1 MNGAPITQGKGIV
14 MQNRNVFQLPAAT
27 PSVETPHPG
36 GSSVLIP
43 EMNRSSA
50 HLFAAALKAFAV
62 DARVLPTGSGLELG
76 KKYTSGKE
84 CYPCLVTLGDL
95 LHFIDE
101 EKRRRGAAFRADRY
115 VFFMPESEGP
125 CRFGMY
131 HRYHRMVL
139 DSLPGLQALRISTLT
154 NTDNYSPEGLIDPR
168 QARSF
173 KKTACL
179 AMVVADVL
187 DRMVWRVRP
196 YEKAAGLTDA
206 LAEQGLQRLAA
217 VIEGCGAGRPFDA
230 VVGELEKILAAGR
243 ALIDPA
249 IPPKPLI
256 GMVGE
261 IFLRMHRGSN
271 QDLIRTLERYGAEVV
286 NASMAEWLN
295 YVSYD
300 GLRQA
305 KKKLRLGLRL
315 LRPRQ
320 VGESIREALGFGVN
334 LLFQERTQQAV
345 FTRARRRL
353 DIAADHRIG
362 HLEEILNA
370 SGDFSFDIPTEACLS
385 IPGILHCARNGY
397 NGVVNVYPFTCMP
410 GMTTSAVIRPI
421 LHELG
426 LPFLD
431 TPCEDSLQPNRETAI
446 RTFLY
451 QARQH
456 WQRHGRKM

>member
-1 MNGAPITQGKGIV
+1 MENANVLQMPASTKTVGKL
-14 MQNRNVFQLPAAT
+14 QLGK
-27 PSVETPHPG
+27 SK
-36 GSSVLIP
+36 VLIP

-50 HLFAAALKAFAV
+50 HLFAAALRAFAV
-62 DARVLPTGSGLELG
+62 DAQVLATGRGLDLG
-76 KKYTSGKE
+76 KKFTSGKE

-101 EKRRRGAAFRADRY
+101 ERHRLGPAFRAGRY

-131 HRYHRMVL
+131 SRYHRMVL
-139 DSLPGLQALRISTLT
+139 DSLPGLKDLKISTLT
-154 NTDNYSPEGLIDPR
+154 NTDNYSPEGLVDPLKAQR
-168 QARSF
+168 F

-187 DRMVWRVRP
+187 DRLVWRVRP
-196 YEKAAGLTDA
+196 YETSAGLTDA

-217 VIEGCGAGRPFDA
+217 VIERCGAGSPFEP
-230 VVGELEKILAAGR
+230 VVAELEKVFAAGQ
-243 ALIDPA
+243 ALVDPA
-249 IPPKPLI
+249 VPPKPLI

-271 QDLIRTLERYGAEVV
+271 QDLIRMLERYGAEVV

-300 GLRQA
+300 GLRLA
-305 KKKLRLGLRL
+305 KKKLRQGLRL
-315 LRPRQ
+315 FRPRQ
-320 VGESIREALGFGVN
+320 VSESLREVLGFGIN

-345 FTRARRRL
+345 FKRARKRL

-362 HLEEILNA
+362 HLEKILNA
-370 SGDFSFDIPTEACLS
+370 SGDFCFDIPTEACLS
-385 IPGILHCARNGY
+385 IPGVLHCARSGY

-410 GMTTSAVIRPI
+410 GMTTSAIVRPI
-421 LHELG
+421 LNDLG

-431 TPCEDSLQPNRETAI
+431 TPCDDSLQPNRETAV
-446 RTFLY
+446 RTFMY

-456 WQRHGRKM
+456 LQRHGRKM

>member
-1 MNGAPITQGKGIV
+1 MPAPAQTVGKFHLG
-14 MQNRNVFQLPAAT
+14 QSR
-27 PSVETPHPG
+27 
-36 GSSVLIP
+36 VLIP

-50 HLFAAALKAFAV
+50 HLFAAALRAFAV
-62 DARVLPTGSGLELG
+62 DAQVLATGRGLELG

-95 LHFIDE
+95 LHFIE
-101 EKRRRGAAFRADRY
+101 EERQRLGPAFRADRY

-131 HRYHRMVL
+131 SRYHRMVL
-139 DSLPGLQALRISTLT
+139 DSLPGLKELKISTLT
-154 NTDNYSPEGLIDPR
+154 NTDSYSPEGLIDPQEVQR
-168 QARSF
+168 F

-179 AMVVADVL
+179 AMVAADVL
-187 DRMVWRVRP
+187 DRLVWRVRP
-196 YEKAAGLTDA
+196 YETSAGLTDA
-206 LAEQGLQRLAA
+206 LAEQGLHRLSA
-217 VIEGCGAGRPFDA
+217 VIERCGAGSPFDP
-230 VVGELEKILAAGR
+230 VVGELEKVLAAGQ
-243 ALIDPA
+243 ALVDPA
-249 IPPKPLI
+249 VPPKPRI

-271 QDLIRTLERYGAEVV
+271 QDLIRALERYGAEVV
-286 NASMAEWLN
+286 NASMGEWLN

-305 KKKLRLGLRL
+305 KKRLRLGLRL
-315 LRPRQ
+315 FRPRQ
-320 VGESIREALGFGVN
+320 VSESLREALGFGIN

-345 FTRARRRL
+345 FKRARRRL

-362 HLEEILNA
+362 HLEKILNA

-385 IPGILHCARNGY
+385 IPGILHCARGGY

-410 GMTTSAVIRPI
+410 GMTTSAVVRPI
-421 LHELG
+421 LNQLG

-431 TPCEDSLQPNRETAI
+431 TPCDDSLQPNRETAV
-446 RTFLY
+446 RTFMY

-456 WQRHGRKM
+456 LQRHGRQV

>member
-1 MNGAPITQGKGIV
+1 
-14 MQNRNVFQLPAAT
+14 
-27 PSVETPHPG
+27 
-36 GSSVLIP
+36 
-43 EMNRSSA
+43 
-50 HLFAAALKAFAV
+50 
-62 DARVLPTGSGLELG
+62 
-76 KKYTSGKE
+76 
-84 CYPCLVTLGDL
+84 
-95 LHFIDE
+95 
-101 EKRRRGAAFRADRY
+101 
-115 VFFMPESEGP
+115 
-125 CRFGMY
+125 
-131 HRYHRMVL
+131 
-139 DSLPGLQALRISTLT
+139 
-154 NTDNYSPEGLIDPR
+154 
-168 QARSF
+168 
-173 KKTACL
+173 
-179 AMVVADVL
+179 
-187 DRMVWRVRP
+187 
-196 YEKAAGLTDA
+196 
-206 LAEQGLQRLAA
+206 
-217 VIEGCGAGRPFDA
+217 
-230 VVGELEKILAAGR
+230 
-243 ALIDPA
+243 
-249 IPPKPLI
+249 
-256 GMVGE
+256 MVGE

-286 NASMAEWLN
+286 NASMGEWLN

-345 FTRARRRL
+345 FRRARRRL

-362 HLEEILNA
+362 HLEKILNA

-410 GMTTSAVIRPI
+410 GMTTSAVVRPI

-431 TPCEDSLQPNRETAI
+431 TPCDDSLQPNRETAI

>member
-1 MNGAPITQGKGIV
+1 MESANVLQMPASTKTVGKL
-14 MQNRNVFQLPAAT
+14 QLGK
-27 PSVETPHPG
+27 SK
-36 GSSVLIP
+36 VLIP

-50 HLFAAALKAFAV
+50 HLFAAALRAFAV
-62 DARVLPTGSGLELG
+62 DARVLATGRGLDLG
-76 KKYTSGKE
+76 KKHTSGKE

-101 EKRRRGAAFRADRY
+101 ERQRLGAAFRADRY

-131 HRYHRMVL
+131 SRYHRMVL
-139 DSLPGLQALRISTLT
+139 DSLPGLKDLKISTLT
-154 NTDNYSPEGLIDPR
+154 NTDNYSPEGLIAP
-168 QARSF
+168 QAAQRF

-179 AMVVADVL
+179 AMVAADVL
-187 DRMVWRVRP
+187 DRLVWRVRP
-196 YEKAAGLTDA
+196 YEKSAGLTDA
-206 LAEQGLQRLAA
+206 LAEQGLHRLSA
-217 VIEGCGAGRPFDA
+217 VIERCGAGSPFEP
-230 VVGELEKILAAGR
+230 VVAELEKVLAAGQ
-243 ALIDPA
+243 ALVDPA

-271 QDLIRTLERYGAEVV
+271 QDLIRVLERHGAEVV
-286 NASMAEWLN
+286 NASMGEWLN

-305 KKKLRLGLRL
+305 KRKLRLGLRL
-315 LRPRQ
+315 FRPRQ
-320 VGESIREALGFGVN
+320 VSESLREALGFGIN
-334 LLFQERTQQAV
+334 LLFQERTQEAV
-345 FTRARRRL
+345 FKRARRRL

-362 HLEEILNA
+362 HLEKILNA

-385 IPGILHCARNGY
+385 IPGILHCAGSGY
-397 NGVVNVYPFTCMP
+397 NGVMNVYPFTCMP
-410 GMTTSAVIRPI
+410 GMTTSAIVRPI
-421 LHELG
+421 LHARG

-431 TPCEDSLQPNRETAI
+431 TPCDDSLQPNRETAV
-446 RTFLY
+446 RTFMY

-456 WQRHGRKM
+456 LQRHGRQK

>member
-1 MNGAPITQGKGIV
+1 M
-14 MQNRNVFQLPAAT
+14 
-27 PSVETPHPG
+27 
-36 GSSVLIP
+36 IP

-50 HLFAAALKAFAV
+50 HLFAAALRAFAV
-62 DARVLPTGSGLELG
+62 DAQVLATGRGRDLG

-101 EKRRRGAAFRADRY
+101 ERQRLGAAFRADRY

-131 HRYHRMVL
+131 SRYHRMVL
-139 DSLPGLQALRISTLT
+139 DSLPGLKDLKISTLT
-154 NTDNYSPEGLIDPR
+154 NTDNYSPEGLIAPQEVQR
-168 QARSF
+168 F

-179 AMVVADVL
+179 AMIVADVL
-187 DRMVWRVRP
+187 DRLVWRVRP
-196 YEKAAGLTDA
+196 YETSAGLTDA
-206 LAEQGLQRLAA
+206 LAEQGLHRLSA
-217 VIEGCGAGRPFDA
+217 VIERCGAGSPFEP
-230 VVGELEKILAAGR
+230 VVAELEKILAAGR
-243 ALIDPA
+243 ALVDPA

-261 IFLRMHRGSN
+261 IFLRMHRGAN
-271 QDLIRTLERYGAEVV
+271 QDLIRVLERHGAEVV
-286 NASMAEWLN
+286 NASMGEWLN

-305 KKKLRLGLRL
+305 KRKLRLGLRL
-315 LRPRQ
+315 FRPRQ
-320 VGESIREALGFGVN
+320 VSESLREALGFGIN

-345 FTRARRRL
+345 FKRARKRL

-362 HLEEILNA
+362 HLEKILNA

-385 IPGILHCARNGY
+385 IPGILHCARSGY

-410 GMTTSAVIRPI
+410 GMTTSAVVRPI
-421 LHELG
+421 LNQLG

-431 TPCEDSLQPNRETAI
+431 TPCDDSLQPNRETAV
-446 RTFLY
+446 RTFMY

-456 WQRHGRKM
+456 LQRHGRQA